1 MHSSARE
8 ANFQALLS
16 DDREVR
22 AHVSDLVEVY
32 ENIRAEDVRGTRL
45 AHMVDAAHPTQQEPS
60 LVYDRTRMR
69 QSSLPDSVLT
79 PFIRFLN
86 CKQQTT
92 VCSTNLDGPPDTAIP
107 REAKFLDKFSL
118 RGVEYSTVR
127 CRIRNSH
134 VLFRHF
140 EPDTSRAS
148 NQPEPGQI
156 THIFLH
162 SSVPTS
168 YTLPKHKPLHPGFYL
183 CVRPYLSLQPEL
195 SNIDEMYRR
204 FGFAGG
210 FLCRR
215 ELAPPIIIEPCGI
228 ISHIAVTPLDV
239 EEHHVMH
246 ILPMDRVRL
255 SLCTSAAKRLRI
267 RE

>member
-16 DDREVR
+16 DDRDVR
-22 AHVSDLVEVY
+22 THVGDLVEVY

-60 LVYDRTRMR
+60 LVYDGTRMR
-69 QSSLPDSVLT
+69 QSTLPDSLLA
-79 PFIRFLN
+79 PFVQFLN
-86 CKQQTT
+86 RKQQTA
-92 VCSTNLDGPPDTAIP
+92 VRSTNLDGPPGTAIS

-118 RGVEYSTVR
+118 RGVEYSTVE

-140 EPDTSRAS
+140 EPDAS

-162 SSVPTS
+162 SFVSTS
-168 YTLPKHKPLHPGFYL
+168 PRPPKNNEPLHPGIYL
-183 CVRPYLSLQPEL
+183 CVRPYVSLQPEL
-195 SNIDEMYRR
+195 SNIDQMYRR

-228 ISHIAVTPLDV
+228 ISHVAVTPLDV
-239 EEHHVMH
+239 EEHHVLH
-246 ILPMDRVRL
+246 ILPMDRVRF
-255 SLCTSAAKRLRI
+255 SLCTSGAKRLRI

>member
-16 DDREVR
+16 DDCEVR
-22 AHVSDLVEVY
+22 AHVGELVEVY

-45 AHMVDAAHPTQQEPS
+45 AHMVDAAHPMQQEPS

-79 PFIRFLN
+79 PFVRFLN
-86 CKQQTT
+86 CK
-92 VCSTNLDGPPDTAIP
+92 STNLDGPPDTAIP
-107 REAKFLDKFSL
+107 REARFLDKFSL

-140 EPDTSRAS
+140 EPDGSRAS

-168 YTLPKHKPLHPGFYL
+168 YTPPKQKHKPLHPGFYL
-183 CVRPYLSLQPEL
+183 CVQPYLSLQPEL
-195 SNIDEMYRR
+195 SNIDRMYRR

-255 SLCTSAAKRLRI
+255 SLCTSGAKRLRI

>member
-1 MHSSARE
+1 
-8 ANFQALLS
+8 
-16 DDREVR
+16 
-22 AHVSDLVEVY
+22 
-32 ENIRAEDVRGTRL
+32 
-45 AHMVDAAHPTQQEPS
+45 
-60 LVYDRTRMR
+60 
-69 QSSLPDSVLT
+69 
-79 PFIRFLN
+79 
-86 CKQQTT
+86 

-148 NQPEPGQI
+148 NQPESGQI
-156 THIFLH
+156 THISSIPLFPHHTPFLNI
-162 SSVPTS
+162 
-168 YTLPKHKPLHPGFYL
+168 KPLHPGFYL

-255 SLCTSAAKRLRI
+255 SLCNLSREKTEDPRI
-267 RE
+267 AHADTP